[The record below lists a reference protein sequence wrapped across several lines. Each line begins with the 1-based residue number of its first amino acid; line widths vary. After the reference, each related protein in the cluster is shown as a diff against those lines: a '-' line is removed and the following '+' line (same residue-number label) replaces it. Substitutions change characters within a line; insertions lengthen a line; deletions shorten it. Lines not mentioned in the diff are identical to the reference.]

1 MPEPDWAELKRISA
15 ERLQLQDAGRWDKQ
29 AFQRLWK
36 EAEAAVKGNR
46 EFLES
51 LSNYAEETWFDGLG

>member
-1 MPEPDWAELKRISA
+1 MPEPDWAELKRINA
-15 ERLQLQDAGRWDKQ
+15 ERLQLQDAGRWNRD

-36 EAEAAVKGNR
+36 QARQAANGNP

-51 LSNYAEETWFDGLG
+51 LSNHAEESWFDGLS